1 MGAPRRLLSP
11 LTLAAESHPALIHST
26 NVPIVPRAWCWMWPP
41 SCVIGQ
47 LLVAV
52 RRCAGGARPL
62 RPGCELS
69 HASLPAHPQPPTRAQ
84 PASQYSSLSCL
95 AVGIQWSQYLGWGV
109 VQRHKS
115 ILSGQLKHAPQYCVI
130 WTGAV
135 VAVKLSSLTRWLRR
149 AENLLPGPFALVNA
163 LQLNVTVVTG
173 SALRT
178 GESGPTMR
186 QPCERRQPQHVAGM
200 DWTRLLSKTRSARRR
215 RRQTNCSLPIRPP
228 LPPAKPLSL
237 PRHQSSLH
245 VTVHPS
251 FRRTSPRALDSEQH
265 CLSHLYHH

>member
-41 SCVIGQ
+41 CRVIGQ

-69 HASLPAHPQPPTRAQ
+69 HASLAALQPPTRAQ

-135 VAVKLSSLTRWLRR
+135 VAVELLTRWLPQ
-149 AENLLPGPFALVNA
+149 AEKLLPGHFAL
-163 LQLNVTVVTG
+163 L
-173 SALRT
+173 
-178 GESGPTMR
+178 
-186 QPCERRQPQHVAGM
+186 
-200 DWTRLLSKTRSARRR
+200 
-215 RRQTNCSLPIRPP
+215 
-228 LPPAKPLSL
+228 
-237 PRHQSSLH
+237 
-245 VTVHPS
+245 
-251 FRRTSPRALDSEQH
+251 RALCSKAMSPSSRDPH
-265 CLSHLYHH
+265 CARESPAPPCANHANDGSLNMLRAWTG